1 MLELFTKHGGF
12 DLKLAADGDLD
23 VDQHH
28 TVEDV
33 GIVLGQFFAK
43 ALGDRKGIN
52 RAGYFV
58 LPMDE
63 TLAVVAL
70 DLGGR
75 PALVYKDLVK
85 VRLVGD
91 LQTELVED
99 FFGGFVNHAG
109 ANLHA
114 KVLYGRSNHHK
125 IEAIFKCFARAL
137 KYACSTTRASRTSFL
152 PPRDCYDRHLR
163 LRRGQPAHRPE
174 HPGRDRRRI
183 HPGSR
188 RRRSA
193 RRPTR
198 SSCPGVG
205 HFGQMMRAL
214 DDLDVREA
222 LVERIRAGVPFLG
235 ICLGLQALFESSEE
249 APEARGLGIFP
260 ASCAAS
266 RPMRASRTWAGTNW
280 SCDRPRSLCDHLGP
294 RPYVY
299 FAHSYYVPVDPSDRR
314 DLHLCAALYRRARIT
329 ATSSACNS
337 IPKNPAPWACRSCSN
352 FLELTC

>member
-1 MLELFTKHGGF
+1 MRSASIRRDTKETQIAGTLRIDGRGKYEISTGIRFLDHMLELFAKHGGF
-12 DLKLAADGDLD
+12 DLKLQAHGDLD

-33 GIVLGQFFAK
+33 GIVLGQLVSK

-75 PALVYKDLVK
+75 PALVYKDKVK

-114 KVLYGRSNHHK
+114 KVMYGRSNHHK

-137 KYACSTTRASRTSFL
+137 RYACSKDSRLKDQL
-152 PPRDCYDRHLR
+152 P
-163 LRRGQPAHRPE
+163 
-174 HPGRDRRRI
+174 
-183 HPGSR
+183 S
-188 RRRSA
+188 
-193 RRPTR
+193 TK
-198 SSCPGVG
+198 
-205 HFGQMMRAL
+205 
-214 DDLDVREA
+214 
-222 LVERIRAGVPFLG
+222 
-235 ICLGLQALFESSEE
+235 GLL
-249 APEARGLGIFP
+249 
-260 ASCAAS
+260 
-266 RPMRASRTWAGTNW
+266 
-280 SCDRPRSLCDHLGP
+280 
-294 RPYVY
+294 
-299 FAHSYYVPVDPSDRR
+299 
-314 DLHLCAALYRRARIT
+314 
-329 ATSSACNS
+329 
-337 IPKNPAPWACRSCSN
+337 
-352 FLELTC
+352 